1 MALYH
6 SENGPLANNS
16 VVVANNGF
24 LFGSFVCVSGREQ
37 AGIGHWIAPNGE
49 DYTQPGTHPFEVR
62 LGGETNLGVVEVS
75 VGASGR
81 FPAGQWEGVY
91 TCVIPDET
99 GVTQRINLGVYIVF
113 GEFQ

>member
-1 MALYH
+1 MYIGVALYH

-24 LFGSFVCVSGREQ
+24 LFGSFFGVSGRGQ

-62 LGGETNLGVVEVS
+62 LGGGHNKRKPGYRSRGSVRRSIYMET
-75 VGASGR
+75 R
-81 FPAGQWEGVY
+81 
-91 TCVIPDET
+91 
-99 GVTQRINLGVYIVF
+99 
-113 GEFQ
+113 